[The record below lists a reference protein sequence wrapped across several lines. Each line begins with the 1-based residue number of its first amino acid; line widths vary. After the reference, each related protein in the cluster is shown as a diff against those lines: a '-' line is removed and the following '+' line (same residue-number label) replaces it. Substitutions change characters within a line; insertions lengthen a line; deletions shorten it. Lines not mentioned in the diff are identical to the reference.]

1 MPCVSWRRNATRRY
15 STQQVYRPKDRDVL
29 YLVLDRL
36 SGGSVESLRKQEGRI
51 GEGHAAY
58 IMAQVVDAVRY
69 CHDLNIAVSCR
80 RGQQRR
86 GY

>member
-1 MPCVSWRRNATRRY
+1 M
-15 STQQVYRPKDRDVL
+15 L

-51 GEGHAAY
+51 EEGHAAY

-69 CHDLNIAVSCR
+69 CHDLNIAVSDCAE
-80 RGQQRR
+80 GAKS
-86 GY
+86 GAALS

>member
-1 MPCVSWRRNATRRY
+1 METHRIASQRDAIL
-15 STQQVYRPKDRDVL
+15 QVYRPKDKDML

-51 GEGHAAY
+51 EEDHAAY

-69 CHDLNIAVSCR
+69 CHDLNIAVRC
-80 RGQQRR
+80 
-86 GY
+86 